1 MMKTSSTSRKITT
14 KGTSISAE
22 EVRGYFLEISQ
33 STRKTKAL
41 LRKVGIVSSGNT
53 KKTRVSITEVT
64 VS

>member
-1 MMKTSSTSRKITT
+1 MMKTSSTSRKVAT

-33 STRKTKAL
+33 SPKKTKAL